1 MKLPVQILIFAGLA
15 LNAIMVLNVNLRLS
29 KIEYKVNSVEENVNS
44 SIQAIMN
51 EIYMQK
57 INQSQYPHEF
67 E

>member
-1 MKLPVQILIFAGLA
+1 MKLPVQILIFVGLT
-15 LNAIMVLNVNLRLS
+15 LNVIMVLNVNLRLS

-44 SIQAIMN
+44 SIQTIMN